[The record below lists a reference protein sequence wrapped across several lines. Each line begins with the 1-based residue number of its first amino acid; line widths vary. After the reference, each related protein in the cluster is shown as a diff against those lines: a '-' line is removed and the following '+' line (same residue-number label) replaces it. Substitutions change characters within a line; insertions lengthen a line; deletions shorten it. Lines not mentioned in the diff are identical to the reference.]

1 MKSVLWDTIYVI
13 FSTATEECDEYVYGG
28 IEMLGAIIGDIVGD
42 IYEFNNIRTKE
53 FQFFS
58 NHNRFTDDTVM
69 TICVAKALTTWNRTG
84 SIDDFKRILI
94 STMHDIGNKYPNCGY
109 GSRFASWI
117 FLREKEPYN
126 SWGNGSAMRV
136 SPCGFFAN
144 SLVEAQ
150 ELAKA
155 SAEITHNHP
164 EGIKGAVA
172 TVSAIFLAREKKSKG
187 EIKKYICDNYYD
199 VDFTL
204 DEIRPMY
211 SFDESCQDTV
221 PQALECFFES
231 ADFEDAIRNC
241 VSIGGDSDT
250 LGAICGGI
258 AEAYYGI
265 PEEIEKQALEYL
277 DELILEELLNFEIQ
291 IRN

>member
-1 MKSVLWDTIYVI
+1 
-13 FSTATEECDEYVYGG
+13 
-28 IEMLGAIIGDIVGD
+28 MLGAIIGDIVGD
-42 IYEFNNIRTKE
+42 VYEFDNIKTKN
-53 FQFFS
+53 FDFLGNYNS
-58 NHNRFTDDTVM
+58 FTDDTVM
-69 TICVAKALTTWNRTG
+69 TISVAKALILWNRKG
-84 SIDDFKRILI
+84 SLDEFKSILI
-94 STMHDIGNKYPNCGY
+94 STMHEIGNKYPDCGF
-109 GSRFASWI
+109 GGCFATWI
-117 FLREKEPYN
+117 YFKNTEPYN

-172 TVSAIFLAREKKSKG
+172 TASAIFLAREKKSKA
-187 EIKKYICDNYYD
+187 EIKKYICENYYNI
-199 VDFTL
+199 DFTL
-204 DEIRPMY
+204 DEIRPTY
-211 SFDESCQDTV
+211 SFNESCQNTV

-231 ADFEDAIRNC
+231 TDFEDAIRNC

-265 PEEIEKQALEYL
+265 PEEIEKKALEYL
-277 DELILEELLNFEIQ
+277 DEFLFNELISFEANINN
-291 IRN
+291 R